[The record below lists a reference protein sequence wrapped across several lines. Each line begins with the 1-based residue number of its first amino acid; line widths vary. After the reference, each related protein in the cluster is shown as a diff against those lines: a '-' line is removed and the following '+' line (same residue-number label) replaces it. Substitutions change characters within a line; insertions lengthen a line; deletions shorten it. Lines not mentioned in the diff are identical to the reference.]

1 MALDGGF
8 FIPACGEGQVA
19 HQTSWANVSSSLPPV
34 LTLQSLV
41 HHTRFWVHPSAGN
54 SGSRNDGPPHA
65 AKK

>member
-1 MALDGGF
+1 
-8 FIPACGEGQVA
+8 
-19 HQTSWANVSSSLPPV
+19 